1 MVKFFPVVTFPS
13 LSTVKAFTAALAPS
27 FVENTNLSSP
37 FTVTP
42 PSPTPRATTPS
53 IVVPL

>member
-13 LSTVKAFTAALAPS
+13 LSTTNAFTAALAPS
-27 FVENTNLSSP
+27 FVANTIRSSP
-37 FTVTP
+37 PTVTG
-42 PSPTPRATTPS
+42 PSPSTTTPS